1 MLLMVEKGIRGGTC
15 HTVYEYVKANN
26 KCLKDHDKN
35 KESSF
40 LKYWDEHNLYGWA
53 MSQKVP
59 VGGFKCVE
67 NTSQFSRDYI
77 ENHNEDSDGGFFIE
91 VDVQYPKKYKFFT
104 MVFPFL
110 PEKWTLKT
118 LKNL

>member
-1 MLLMVEKGIRGGTC
+1 
-15 HTVYEYVKANN
+15 
-26 KCLKDHDKN
+26 
-35 KESSF
+35 
-40 LKYWDEHNLYGWA
+40 

-91 VDVQYPKKYKFFT
+91 VDVQYPKNTNSSQWFSLFC
-104 MVFPFL
+104 
-110 PEKWTLKT
+110 
-118 LKNL
+118 LKNEH